1 MNYKA
6 ISKSID
12 IHRRLINIR
21 HGVQRSYSSGQPKP
35 FESIPGLS
43 SVPVLGTLHHF
54 LPVIGSIGSNLNL
67 VQTFQV
73 LNERYGSV
81 VKMDGSFSKPSMLL
95 LFEPELYEQVF
106 RAEES
111 NPIRPGL
118 EALAYYREQLR
129 KSTLK
134 GVTGLTASQGDSW
147 RSFRTKVNPALLKIK
162 LLKLY
167 APALEEI
174 SKEMV
179 DRLIRLHREGDYLK
193 ENFDREVINWA
204 LESVAFIGMDTRL
217 DCLTDKL
224 GPDNPSKKLMKC
236 ATDILDLSFS
246 LETLPT
252 TMWKKY
258 PTKTLKKL
266 VEAFDLQWQIS
277 SQYVEEAEKRINERG
292 YDVPEEEKT
301 IVERLLAVDKTVA
314 IMMATEM
321 LLAGVDTVSF
331 TLISL
336 LYDLAMN
343 PEKQEK
349 LREGLFA
356 EKPSKRYLRACM
368 KESLRLSPVVAINVR
383 RTGKEHVVAGYHV
396 PKGIDVIAPNE
407 ILTNSDKFFPRA
419 KEFLPERW
427 LVDKSDPLYYGN
439 AHPMTSSPFG
449 FGIRSCIG
457 RRIAELEIE
466 TFVEKLLRSIK
477 VKWEGPPLEVTTRIM
492 KVHIKPFG
500 FKFEVIPN
508 RI

>member
-134 GVTGLTASQGDSW
+134 GVTGLTAS
-147 RSFRTKVNPALLKIK
+147 
-162 LLKLY
+162 
-167 APALEEI
+167 
-174 SKEMV
+174 
-179 DRLIRLHREGDYLK
+179 LIRLHREGDYLK